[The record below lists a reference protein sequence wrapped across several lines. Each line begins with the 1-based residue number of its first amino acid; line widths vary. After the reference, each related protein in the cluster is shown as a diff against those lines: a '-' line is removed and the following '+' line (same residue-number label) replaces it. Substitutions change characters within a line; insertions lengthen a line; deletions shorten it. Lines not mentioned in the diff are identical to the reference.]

1 MLKRSRIA
9 ALLITVALSLAMG
22 GLAFAHE
29 VPDLEQTGA
38 VEVTMK
44 LGEEPVGGGAMALY
58 RVGDIQEE
66 DGNYSFVLTKAFAG
80 SGVSLEDIQ
89 SADVAQSLANYAT
102 ANKLSSQVQ
111 EEDGN
116 YSFVLTKAFAG
127 SGVSLEDIQS
137 ADVAQS
143 LANYATANKLSS
155 QVKRIGASGVVT
167 FDNLPVGLYLL
178 VQTRA
183 ATGYSATNPFLAAV
197 PTLIEGT
204 YYYKVDASP
213 KVEFE
218 KEPTNPP
225 TDPNKPSKVPQ
236 TADDTMPVGPLA
248 CAGAV
253 LLATGAVLVVMTV
266 RRAQKAGR

>member
-66 DGNYSFVLTKAFAG
+66 DGNYSFVLTKAFEG
-80 SGVSLEDIQ
+80 SGVSL
-89 SADVAQSLANYAT
+89 A
-102 ANKLSSQVQ
+102 
-111 EEDGN
+111 
-116 YSFVLTKAFAG
+116 
-127 SGVSLEDIQS
+127 DIQS

-218 KEPTNPP
+218 KEPTTPP

-253 LLATGAVLVVMTV
+253 LLATGAVLVVMTA
-266 RRAQKAGR
+266 RRARKAGR